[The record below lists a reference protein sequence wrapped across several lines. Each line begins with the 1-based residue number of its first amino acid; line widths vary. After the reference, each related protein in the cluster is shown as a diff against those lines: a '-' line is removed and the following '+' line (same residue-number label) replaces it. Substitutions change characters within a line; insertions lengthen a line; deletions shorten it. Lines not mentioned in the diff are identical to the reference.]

1 MGLVRRDVL
10 RRDAGGAVYRWSHA
24 RRRPWRRALI
34 IVAYAVVTVLWLIIA
49 GLALIGAI
57 FVLYVTTRP
66 PPEPVS
72 WACPSEWVVM
82 PGDTLWRI
90 AETCWPEAHTGQMV
104 HEIRRLNPG
113 LDPGRLRVGQV
124 LHLPVATEIV
134 GGAE

>member
-1 MGLVRRDVL
+1 MIVL
-10 RRDAGGAVYRWSHA
+10 
-24 RRRPWRRALI
+24 
-34 IVAYAVVTVLWLIIA
+34 AYAVVTVLWLIIA

-57 FVLYVTTRP
+57 FVLYVTTQP
-66 PPEPVS
+66 TTEPVS

-104 HEIRRLNPG
+104 YEIRRLNPDV
-113 LDPGRLRVGQV
+113 DPGRLRVGQV
-124 LHLPVATEIV
+124 LRLPVATEIV